1 MYLHHHM
8 SSVLM
13 QNWIKVECVENVSR
27 FCGKKKSNNDLI
39 ENKKTAKTCVQFEK
53 LHINVSQCLAV
64 KLSRMKAKK
73 PKRNL

>member
-1 MYLHHHM
+1 MWK
-8 SSVLM
+8 
-13 QNWIKVECVENVSR
+13 NI
-27 FCGKKKSNNDLI
+27 SNNDLK

-64 KLSRMKAKK
+64 KLSRIKATIKAKK